1 MGEFFKTVM
10 GRKFYDAD
18 VPRLATALEKIA
30 AQMERANTL
39 QEKKFKLDERL
50 TKLQIREANESR
62 ASK

>member
-18 VPRLATALEKIA
+18 VPRLTTALEKIA
-30 AQMERANTL
+30 TQLERANAL

-62 ASK
+62 SSK